1 MVPTTK
7 EQAVYII
14 GDSNLRH
21 LTSKLMSDRK
31 LARLPI
37 RVDAISG
44 RRAGD
49 LSAADVEKA
58 ARYRFVI
65 LMLGNNDLGAFRDRP
80 AVSPVNVAC
89 KLIAFKEVLED
100 KGCRVR
106 VIKMLPRT
114 DVRPELIAETNAI
127 LKRHLGRNLFSNMTI
142 QRSVFRRNRGGYHP
156 VQSGQLDLLRGL
168 FGACKTFGF

>member
-21 LTSKLMSDRK
+21 LTSKLLSDRK

-37 RVDAISG
+37 PVDAISG

-49 LSAADVEKA
+49 LSAA
-58 ARYRFVI
+58 RYRFEI
-65 LMLGNNDLGAFRDRP
+65 LMLGNNDLGAFGDRP

-100 KGCRVR
+100 KGCPVR

-114 DVRPELIAETNAI
+114 VVRPELIAETNAI

-142 QRSVFRRNRGGYHP
+142 ERSVF
-156 VQSGQLDLLRGL
+156 
-168 FGACKTFGF
+168 